1 MIEATTYPPADEE
14 QMPNISK
21 ILRFLDWIGR
31 FPSAILGLIIRLG
44 IADVFWRSGQTKV
57 DGWHVTDTTVQLFRN
72 EYKVP
77 LLSPEVA
84 ATLAAI
90 QEHLF
95 SFLLIIGLASRL
107 SALGLLGMT
116 AVIEIFVYPLNWPD
130 HLLWAGCLLYV
141 ITRGPGEMSLDGLI
155 RRRAEWSIG
164 HRD

>member
-1 MIEATTYPPADEE
+1 MTFT
-14 QMPNISK
+14 SK
-21 ILRFLDWIGR
+21 ILRFLDWLGH

-57 DGWHVTDTTVQLFRN
+57 AGWHVTDTTVQLFR
-72 EYKVP
+72 EKYRVP

-84 ATLAAI
+84 ATLAAV

-95 SFLLIIGLASRL
+95 SFLLIVGLASRL

-130 HLLWAGCLLYV
+130 HLLWTGCLLYV
-141 ITRGPGEMSLDGLI
+141 ITRGPGDISLDGLI
-155 RRRAEWSIG
+155 RRRAEGRWATG
-164 HRD
+164 TDRPAG